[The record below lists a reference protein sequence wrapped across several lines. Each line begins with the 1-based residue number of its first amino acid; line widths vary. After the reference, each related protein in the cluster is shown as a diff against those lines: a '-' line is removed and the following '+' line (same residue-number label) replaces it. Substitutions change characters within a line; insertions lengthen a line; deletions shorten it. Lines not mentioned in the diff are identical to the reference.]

1 MQAVILA
8 AGTGQRLRPIT
19 DNLPKCLIQIGE
31 KTLLEYSLDALRK
44 SGIGEV
50 IIVTGFLENMIKE
63 KIGNNYKDVK
73 ITFILNEKY
82 DRTGSMY
89 SLSQAKSAIKDKDI
103 LLLESDLLYEPQA
116 IKTALNSPFKD
127 CILVSDLSNS
137 GDEVYICVDENFRLR
152 DLGKNVPFESKINAL
167 GELVGISRY
176 SKELLELLFKKA
188 EEDYSQGEFLRHY
201 EEFVFSVNQL
211 GYPVYALLCKGLAWI
226 EIDKKEDLE
235 RAEQVIYPKIKR
247 LALA

>member
-31 KTLLEYSLDALRK
+31 ETLLEYSLDALRK

-89 SLSQAKSAIKDKDI
+89 SLSQAKSTIKDKDI

-116 IKTALNSPFKD
+116 IKTALNSFFS
-127 CILVSDLSNS
+127 CILYYTLIILKIFFIILHPQTHLQVL
-137 GDEVYICVDENFRLR
+137 FR
-152 DLGKNVPFESKINAL
+152 A
-167 GELVGISRY
+167 ISY
-176 SKELLELLFKKA
+176 
-188 EEDYSQGEFLRHY
+188 
-201 EEFVFSVNQL
+201 N
-211 GYPVYALLCKGLAWI
+211 
-226 EIDKKEDLE
+226 
-235 RAEQVIYPKIKR
+235 
-247 LALA
+247 